1 MKCIKA
7 IKSSKALEIG
17 TLDRVEDSIAELRV
31 NTGFWQYIPKL
42 EWKNSKQT
50 TQSENKNQKIKKTK
64 KQK

>member
-7 IKSSKALEIG
+7 IKSSNALEIG

-31 NTGFWQYIPKL
+31 NTGFWQYISKL

-50 TQSENKNQKIKKTK
+50 TQSENKKQKNKKTK